1 MPIGARALPARLS
14 ALLRLPASHFFA
26 YAGGKVASEASDK
39 ALVNLLLEQ
48 NQTRVEIG
56 EEHCRQPKA
65 GDSIAVST
73 LNNYSQGSNINN
85 RYMRFKMIL
94 AFVLIGVLASAQTE
108 YDGRVGINTE
118 TPKATLDISRNT
130 SVSSSSVQGVIFPRV
145 TSVERDA
152 FNSADIVEGTMIY
165 NTDRKCVEI
174 FSNSGWDCISS
185 VAPSLPPG
193 VTLQIMGAGW
203 DGVFQAGTAVAAGSG
218 THKVKLLI
226 NNTGATP
233 YTQNLS
239 SAMTI
244 TNIPGTLPG
253 GVPAP
258 TGTVALDG
266 AQNSSVTV
274 APGTSQVISYN
285 LKGMPQVGDI
295 KATFRIGIYNVEQTY
310 TVSQGTAL
318 FQDHS
323 IFVFSWKED
332 SSVQGTPPI
341 ASSYQGKIDG
351 SIYKIPVKIPYK
363 NGDGKS
369 FGEFTKTVTIGTAP
383 NQKTLK
389 LTIPAGKLHQSP
401 STGLYNVITGTLEVI
416 DGTYNAPLLEA
427 GSADQLIAT
436 IPVQL
441 TSAMTPFNLKVY
453 ATGGVKDK
461 QYNYETAGVAGRYDH
476 RFVYSKIMTYDGQIW
491 LDKNLGAHS
500 ADANRIADFGY
511 DQIYEMRAPNT
522 LMDYRMFGSAFQW
535 GRVADGHE
543 LVNWPNSLSGPS
555 PSGSNGVYRYNSV
568 TDFPLGTTTDAWK
581 RYNQTEYNANVS
593 GYTDPCPS
601 GWHTPTQPEMHQLKL
616 NTVGGGILT
625 DIKSYRGS
633 FFTEI
638 LRLGTASGTTPNS
651 MEQWSFL
658 WTKTPDTSK
667 DAYYIRASSYE
678 NRNPQFKV
686 PQALDPS
693 ASIGGVIVG
702 QILGVGNNITMQ
714 KISQMSVRCVK
725 D

>member
-1 MPIGARALPARLS
+1 M
-14 ALLRLPASHFFA
+14 
-26 YAGGKVASEASDK
+26 K
-39 ALVNLLLEQ
+39 
-48 NQTRVEIG
+48 IG
-56 EEHCRQPKA
+56 EVHCRQPKA
-65 GDSIAVST
+65 GDPIAVST

-130 SVSSSSVQGVIFPRV
+130 SVSSSSVQGVLFPRV
-145 TSVERDA
+145 TSVQRDA
-152 FNSADIVEGTMIY
+152 FNPADVEEGTMIY
-165 NTDRKCVEI
+165 NLDRKCVEI

-274 APGTSQVISYN
+274 APGTSQIISYN

-369 FGEFTKTVTIGTAP
+369 FGEFTKTVSIGTAP

-401 STGLYNVITGTLEVI
+401 STGLYNVIGGTLEVI

-461 QYNYETAGVAGRYDH
+461 QYNHETAGVAGRYEH
-476 RFVYSKIMTYDGQIW
+476 RFVYSKVMTYDGQIW
-491 LDKNLGAHS
+491 LDKNLGAYY
-500 ADANRIADFGY
+500 ADANRIADFGN
-511 DQIYEMRAPNT
+511 DQTYAKRNPVNESI
-522 LMDYRMFGSAFQW
+522 DYRMLGSVFQW
-535 GRVADGHE
+535 GRDADGHE
-543 LVNWPNSLSGPS
+543 LVDWPSSLVGVVEPTKGNYFKYTNISQF
-555 PSGSNGVYRYNSV
+555 PSGTV
-568 TDFPLGTTTDAWK
+568 TNAWK
-581 RYNQTEYNANVS
+581 RPENMTSYTALVS
-593 GYTDPCPS
+593 GFTDNCPS
-601 GWHTPTQPEMHQLKL
+601 GWHTPTLTEIQAWGLKVSGNAL
-616 NTVGGGILT
+616 GARSEGYRGGFTTEIGRLGGGYWKGEG
-625 DIKSYRGS
+625 DKVYS
-633 FFTEI
+633 
-638 LRLGTASGTTPNS
+638 LRMGDSPYFHTTTPFSNDR
-651 MEQWSFL
+651 FNAF
-658 WTKTPDTSK
+658 T
-667 DAYYIRASSYE
+667 AYSYE
-678 NRNPQFKV
+678 YNPLLKI
-686 PQALDPS
+686 PQALDPLIYPGNHSSYTLSSDSNLYRYS
-693 ASIGGVIVG
+693 AVPI
-702 QILGVGNNITMQ
+702 
-714 KISQMSVRCVK
+714 RCIK

>member
-1 MPIGARALPARLS
+1 M
-14 ALLRLPASHFFA
+14 PASHFFA

-39 ALVNLLLEQ
+39 ALLNLLLEQ
-48 NQTRVEIG
+48 NQTRVERR

-65 GDSIAVST
+65 GDPIAVST

-274 APGTSQVISYN
+274 APGTSQIISYN

-341 ASSYQGKIDG
+341 TSSYQGKIDG

-369 FGEFTKTVTIGTAP
+369 FGEFTKTVSIGTAP

-389 LTIPAGKLHQSP
+389 LTIPAGRLHQSP

-427 GSADQLIAT
+427 GSADELIAT

-461 QYNYETAGVAGRYDH
+461 QYNHETAGVAGRYDH

-491 LDKNLGAHS
+491 LDKNLGAYF
-500 ADANRIADFGY
+500 ADANRIADFGN
-511 DQIYEMRAPNT
+511 DQTYEKRDPT
-522 LMDYRMFGSAFQW
+522 DGGDYRGLGSVFQW
-535 GRVADGHE
+535 GREADGHE
-543 LVNWPNSLSGPS
+543 LANWNTTDPNDGAGGAQFKYAHASQ
-555 PSGSNGVYRYNSV
+555 
-568 TDFPLGTTTDAWK
+568 FPTGTVTDAWK

-593 GYTDPCPS
+593 SYTDPCPS
-601 GWHTPTQPEMHQLKL
+601 GWHTPTKVDMEQLLLKIGGSVASVWIL
-616 NTVGGGILT
+616 VHRSSFISEFVRFGKGWFSEDNGGILR
-625 DIKSYRGS
+625 SYKRGYGIGGTWLS
-633 FFTEI
+633 TPSTSNNKAYAAI
-638 LRLGTASGTTPNS
+638 LRSDIYINGPAYKIPQAVTVAASS
-651 MEQWSFL
+651 VMEQAQINGNHY
-658 WTKTPDTSK
+658 K
-667 DAYYIRASSYE
+667 YHAS
-678 NRNPQFKV
+678 
-686 PQALDPS
+686 
-693 ASIGGVIVG
+693 
-702 QILGVGNNITMQ
+702 
-714 KISQMSVRCVK
+714 SVRCVK